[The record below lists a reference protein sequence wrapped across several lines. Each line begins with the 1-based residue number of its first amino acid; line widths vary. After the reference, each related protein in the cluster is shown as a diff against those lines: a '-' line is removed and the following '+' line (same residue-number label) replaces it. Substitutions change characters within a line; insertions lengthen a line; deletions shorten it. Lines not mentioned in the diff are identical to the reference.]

1 MRGLLNFSL
10 SIIFIITLICSS
22 VYGDKQL
29 NFGWHKTEFIDGDC
43 KIETKDFEK
52 EKVTLWTVKFKDG
65 CLAGFMS
72 DLNGSHQRNFRWITK
87 IKHGRLI

>member
-1 MRGLLNFSL
+1 MKGLLNFSL

-22 VYGDKQL
+22 VYGQQL
-29 NFGWHKTEFIDGDC
+29 NFGWHKTEFINGDC
-43 KIETKDFEK
+43 KIETKDFKK
-52 EKVTLWTVKFKDG
+52 EKVTLWTIEFKDG

-87 IKHGRLI
+87 IEHGRLL